1 MEEPFRYRERPEDFI
16 VEELVAEPEEEQA
29 DGTHIW
35 FTVEKRDVS
44 TPAAARRIAKAL
56 GRRGGDVS
64 FAGRKDAVAIT
75 RQRMSVEHVDP
86 GELMGLALD
95 GLRISAPRRHPRKLR
110 PGELRGNRFEL
121 VLRGVAPDSV
131 PRLAAGLERM
141 AAEGVA
147 NLYGEQRFGP
157 DGAGLEI
164 ARRLVFGPAEGYLE
178 ALARAGRP
186 EQLEP
191 ALELLRRAASG
202 TSGERRRASELCPD
216 LPLDLVP
223 VAKQL
228 ARRRTGEMEDL
239 LAAVP
244 RVSRAFHLAILQA
257 KVFNDV
263 LERRIKGGTSGEALE
278 GDLVLREDGRHGY
291 VSAERPAPAGAVA
304 SGPMWAP
311 GLRLAEGEPGEIER
325 AALAAEGLSPDQ
337 PERPGGL
344 APRGSRRDLRVPV
357 SEATLDGGGAED
369 RVREL
374 AEAAG
379 SDRAGAGEGP
389 RAVRLRFGLPSGAYA
404 TVVLDQLR
412 AACLDP
418 G

>member
-16 VEELVAEPEEEQA
+16 VEELVAEPEAERA

-35 FTVEKRDVS
+35 FTVEKRDLS

-56 GRRGGDVS
+56 GRRGTDVS

-75 RQRMSVEHVDP
+75 RQRMSVEHVEP
-86 GELMGLALD
+86 GELMGLELD
-95 GLRISAPRRHPRKLR
+95 GLLISAPRRHQRKLR
-110 PGELRGNRFEL
+110 LGELRGNRFEL
-121 VLRGVAPDSV
+121 VLRGVAPGCV

-164 ARRLVFGPAEGYLE
+164 ARLLVFGPAEGYLE
-178 ALARAGRP
+178 ALGRAGRP
-186 EQLEP
+186 EQVQP
-191 ALELLRRAASG
+191 ALELLRRAVSG
-202 TSGERRRASELCPD
+202 TSGERRRAVELCPD

-228 ARRRTGEMEDL
+228 ARRRTEDVEEL

-263 LERRIKGGTSGEALE
+263 LARRIREGTSAQALE

-291 VSAERPAPAGAVA
+291 VSPERPAPAGAMP

-311 GLRLAEGEPGEIER
+311 GLRLAEGGPGEIER
-325 AALAAEGLSPDQ
+325 AAFEAEGLSPDH

-344 APRGSRRDLRVPV
+344 SPRGSRRELRVPV
-357 SEATLDGGGAED
+357 SEPVLDGVEDGVDDGVDDGAGD
-369 RVREL
+369 
-374 AEAAG
+374 AEAPV
-379 SDRAGAGEGP
+379 DR
-389 RAVRLRFGLPSGAYA
+389 RDVLLRFGLPSGAYA
-404 TVVLDQLR
+404 TVVLDELR

-418 G
+418 R

>member
-1 MEEPFRYRERPEDFI
+1 MGEPAAEE
-16 VEELVAEPEEEQA
+16 A

-64 FAGRKDAVAIT
+64 FAGRKDAVAMT
-75 RQRMSVEHVDP
+75 RQRMSVEHVDVKQ
-86 GELMGLALD
+86 LMALEIEGLSL
-95 GLRISAPRRHPRKLR
+95 SAPRRHRRKLR
-110 PGELRGNRFEL
+110 TGELLGNRFEL
-121 VLRGVAPDSV
+121 VLRGVSPAHV
-131 PRLAAGLERM
+131 ARLEACLARLGVDGLP
-141 AAEGVA
+141 

-157 DGAGLEI
+157 NLEGLEA
-164 ARRLVFGPAEGYLE
+164 ARRLVFGPPAAYLE

-186 EQLEP
+186 DQVEP
-191 ALELLRRAASG
+191 GLELVRRAASG
-202 TSGERRRASELCPD
+202 TSGERRRADELCAD

-228 ARRRTGEMEDL
+228 ARRRTEEVSEL

-244 RVSRAFHLAILQA
+244 KSSRAFHLAILQA
-257 KVFNDV
+257 WVFNDV
-263 LERRIKGGTSGEALE
+263 LHRRLREGTSGAVQA

-291 VSAERPAPAGAVA
+291 TSPERPAPDGAVP

-311 GLRLAEGEPGEIER
+311 GLRLAEGAPGEVER
-325 AALAAEGLSPDQ
+325 AALRAEGLT
-337 PERPGGL
+337 PEGPEQPGGL
-344 APRGSRRDLRVPV
+344 SPRGSRRDLRVAV
-357 SEATLDGGGAED
+357 SSPSLEEGAAPEGAAVGGARTL
-369 RVREL
+369 RV
-374 AEAAG
+374 G
-379 SDRAGAGEGP
+379 FS
-389 RAVRLRFGLPSGAYA
+389 LPSGTYA

>member
-1 MEEPFRYRERPEDFI
+1 M
-16 VEELVAEPEEEQA
+16 AEPEVEQV

-35 FTVEKRDVS
+35 FTVQKRDVS

-75 RQRMSVEHVDP
+75 RQRMSVEHVDVDA
-86 GELMGLALD
+86 LMGLELD
-95 GLRISAPRRHPRKLR
+95 GLTISAPRRHQRKLR

-121 VLRGVAPDSV
+121 VLRGVAPRSL
-131 PRLAAGLERM
+131 PGLAAALERLGR
-141 AAEGVA
+141 EGVA
-147 NLYGEQRFGP
+147 NFYGEQRFGP
-157 DGAGLEI
+157 DGAGLDT
-164 ARRLVFGPAEGYLE
+164 ARSLVFGPPEAYLE
-178 ALARAGRP
+178 ALGRAGRP

-191 ALELLRRAASG
+191 ALELLRRARAG
-202 TSGERRRASELCPD
+202 TSGERRRADELCPD

-228 ARRRTGEMEDL
+228 ARRRASDVCDL

-244 RVSRAFHLAILQA
+244 RVSRSFHLAILQA

-263 LERRIKGGTSGEALE
+263 LGRRVQDGTSAEALE

-291 VSAERPAPAGAVA
+291 VSPERPSADGAVP

-311 GLRLAEGEPGEIER
+311 GLRLAEGQPGTIER
-325 AALAAEGLSPDQ
+325 AALAAEGLTPDH

-344 APRGSRRDLRVPV
+344 SPRGSRRDLRVPV
-357 SEATLDGGGAED
+357 SEAALDVLETGVGLGPAA
-369 RVREL
+369 
-374 AEAAG
+374 AEAPG
-379 SDRAGAGEGP
+379 VAGAGEGR
-389 RAVRLRFGLPSGAYA
+389 RAARLRFGLPPGAYA